1 MSITVQLDLPE
12 DVATEARE
20 RGLLEPERLGR
31 ILDEAVRRERNKD
44 SKLSLGDMMKK
55 LRETSGEPMSL
66 EEIQAIVDG
75 VRAERLAREAGH

>member
-1 MSITVQLDLPE
+1 MSITVQLDLPDE
-12 DVATEARE
+12 VATEARA

-31 ILDEAVRRERNKD
+31 LLDEAVRRERNKE
-44 SKLSLGDMMKK
+44 SQMSLGDMMEK
-55 LRETSGEPMSL
+55 LQETSGEPMSL